1 MFEANS
7 MKVVKLSDEIAECTN
22 QISPTN
28 KESNVITLTECEKIM
43 QKSLKSLNSKIE
55 ETREIYAKHMNDRFE
70 LQNQMKDLIQQ
81 RQKIDKD
88 NRELVLCE
96 GQIEELTKN
105 RIVLLREIEQLRN
118 ELSTNNE
125 QLSNLQ
131 IEYDYFMENTLKN
144 VADEKVEKNA
154 VEGALKEILRVLVS
168 LGGRS
173 NCELSLDQIS
183 TELNEM
189 EDEQCVLSGR
199 LRDVENKLKNIHEN
213 TKSLEVQLRELE
225 DHLRLRDMAIEINVM
240 KEKLDRTRQQ
250 LAELD
255 PDDID
260 DSILKA
266 NQDLDALKEKKFSLS
281 SSVQNIGNFLNKTVN
296 WTVV

>member
-131 IEYDYFMENTLKN
+131 VEYDYFMENTLKN